1 MVNPQMIN
9 KSVDAND
16 GSTFYNLALKEIT
29 MQANIFN
36 DMVDTIHKQTKT
48 FLNTIDP
55 SETYTQPLRAV
66 ASANTEFVKSWSTAT
81 QTLTDAYTAAAKS

>member
-1 MVNPQMIN
+1 
-9 KSVDAND
+9 
-16 GSTFYNLALKEIT
+16 

-36 DMVDTIHKQTKT
+36 NMVDTIHKQTKT

-66 ASANTEFVKSWSTAT
+66 ASANTEFVKSWATAT
-81 QTLTDAYTAAAKS
+81 QTLTDAYTAATKS